1 MKELQV
7 LSIAEH
13 RQQKESNLPLSQT
26 GEVLFFVHLPHLPS
40 SLWHLKIFHKHF
52 HDLYIFEESGKL
64 HTVCVI
70 TVSITFQKCM
80 CSH

>member
-13 RQQKESNLPLSQT
+13 RQQKESNLPLSQS

-40 SLWHLKIFHKHF
+40 SLWHLKIVHKYF
-52 HDLYIFEESGKL
+52 HDLYIF
-64 HTVCVI
+64 
-70 TVSITFQKCM
+70 
-80 CSH
+80 